1 MAEKIHHIKG
11 IKLAIILDVP
21 RTDQIG
27 LVYVVKVQ
35 GLGEIR
41 IFDPFGSVMSFFWPA
56 PPASVRD

>member
-11 IKLAIILDVP
+11 IKLAIILDIP

-35 GLGEIR
+35 GLGEIG
-41 IFDPFGSVMSFFWPA
+41 IFNPFGGVMSFF
-56 PPASVRD
+56 